1 MPTLI
6 ASPILGVNATSSSYA
21 MNIIGKKKKP
31 HELAAIEIG
40 ILSVLLVANVK
51 KTKLI
56 IVIRIEMIADRF
68 KTEIWFLVCCIFIII
83 RQKKMLPGIPSPVNS
98 IPKVDVNLSSSNP
111 KGSINYPT
119 VVEKTK
125 KKMADKLTAITV
137 RM

>member
-6 ASPILGVNATSSSYA
+6 ASPILGVNAISSSYA

-56 IVIRIEMIADRF
+56 IVIKIEMIADRF
-68 KTEIWFLVCCIFIII
+68 KTEI
-83 RQKKMLPGIPSPVNS
+83 
-98 IPKVDVNLSSSNP
+98 
-111 KGSINYPT
+111 
-119 VVEKTK
+119 
-125 KKMADKLTAITV
+125 
-137 RM
+137 